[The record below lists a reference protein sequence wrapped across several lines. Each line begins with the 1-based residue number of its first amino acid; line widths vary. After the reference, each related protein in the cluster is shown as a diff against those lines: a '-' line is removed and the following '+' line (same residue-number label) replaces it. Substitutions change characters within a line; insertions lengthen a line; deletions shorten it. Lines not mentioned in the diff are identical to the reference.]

1 MRWFSLASTCTRA
14 VPCLFSVFFQPKIQ
28 PLQLTAKHEDVGG
41 LIGLATGSKD
51 GLLSAILFNDLLAS
65 KVDSNADMDNLGTGF
80 FGIHADYNIPSN
92 NKTGIKYGCVLSL
105 GSPYGGSAAGGS
117 PHLQIAVGNDN
128 TIKIRLKWVNS
139 WSQWKEL

>member
-1 MRWFSLASTCTRA
+1 M
-14 VPCLFSVFFQPKIQ
+14 
-28 PLQLTAKHEDVGG
+28 GG
-41 LIGLATGSKD
+41 LIGVATGSKD

-65 KVDSNADMDNLGTGF
+65 KVDSNANMDNLGTGF

-128 TIKIRLKWVNS
+128 TIKIRLKWLNS
-139 WSQWKEL
+139 WSQWRQL